1 MEKVMIILFLHSV
14 RVRSSA
20 FFLFLETGI
29 SEKKVNQGMFFLS
42 GERKTVPLFFIK
54 SLVTLQAM
62 SGLYFINEK

>member
-1 MEKVMIILFLHSV
+1 MKRVMIILFLHSV

-29 SEKKVNQGMFFLS
+29 GEKKVNQGMFFLS

-62 SGLYFINEK
+62 SGRYFINEK